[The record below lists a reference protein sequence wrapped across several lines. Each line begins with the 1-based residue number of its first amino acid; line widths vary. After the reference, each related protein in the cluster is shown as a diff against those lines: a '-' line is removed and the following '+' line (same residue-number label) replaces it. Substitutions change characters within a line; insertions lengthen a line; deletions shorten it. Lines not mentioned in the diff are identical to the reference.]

1 MPAPVSTWLM
11 RASVLLLLGSPRVA
25 LAQEQASD
33 PLGLDSLLNTPIN
46 ASGKYQQ
53 TTRQAASSVTV
64 LTHEDLDRFGYRTLG
79 DALAGVSGFY
89 LSNDRNYSYLGARG
103 FSRPTEFNNRM
114 LLLIDGHS
122 VNEGI
127 WGSAPIELPI
137 DLASLDRIEIVR
149 GPGSALY
156 GTGAVFGVI
165 NLVTRSG
172 ATIAGA
178 QAALHGGSYG
188 GRGGSA
194 LLGHRTPSG
203 LDLALSGT
211 WDESDGQDLF
221 YPEYESPES
230 PRGLAHNLDWDRR
243 WLVHGK
249 AEQGDFSFN
258 GSFSRR
264 VKAIPTGA
272 YGMAF
277 DKAPARSTDGYAF
290 AELRFDHDLDASKQV
305 RVRGFYDRYAYNGAY
320 AYDTYD
326 YSDQA
331 RDESVGGEASLRWDI
346 GSAQHLTA
354 GAEYRRHFRAE
365 YGALGQGGL
374 LEGFN
379 VPYTV
384 ASVFVE
390 HEIQPTKR
398 LTLLGGLRADHYS
411 TTGGSLTPRAA
422 VLYDLTRGT
431 TLKLLYGRAFRAPN
445 LFESHGESFGYKLN
459 PTLRDEQ
466 GYTLELVVQQRLGR
480 ALLGTASVFRYRMNG
495 LIDLTVD
502 PTDSAYIYR
511 NVGQASATG
520 AELGVQARF
529 GGGVLGYANASYQ
542 RARDQ
547 ATGEA
552 LTNSPSYL
560 MKAGV
565 AAPLASWVGAALE
578 GRGESGRTTAYGTH
592 TGGYVIGNLHLWLS
606 PPGRAAADD
615 GLQLSLRVNNIFNA
629 TYATPGGVEHLQ
641 PAIQQDRRNLAA
653 EIRYR
658 F

>member
-1 MPAPVSTWLM
+1 MPAPVSTWLI
-11 RASVLLLLGSPRVA
+11 RASVMLLLAAPRVA

-53 TTRQAASSVTV
+53 TARQAASSVTV
-64 LTHEDLDRFGYRTLG
+64 LTHEDLERFGYRTLG

-103 FSRPTEFNNRM
+103 FGRPSDFNNRI

-122 VNEGI
+122 LNEGI
-127 WGSAPIELPI
+127 FGGAPLELPI
-137 DLASLDRIEIVR
+137 DLASLDRIEIIR

-172 ATIAGA
+172 AAIAGG
-178 QAALHGGSYG
+178 QAAVHGGSYG
-188 GRGGSA
+188 GRGGST
-194 LLGHRTPSG
+194 LLGHRTRSG

-211 WDESDGQDLF
+211 WDESDGRDLF
-221 YPEYESPES
+221 YPEYESPET

-249 AEQGDFSFN
+249 AEQGDLSFN

-264 VKAIPTGA
+264 VKAIPTGS

-277 DKAPARSTDGYAF
+277 DKAPARTTDAYAF
-290 AELRFDHDLDASKQV
+290 AELKFEHDLDASKQV
-305 RVRGFYDRYAYNGAY
+305 RVRGFFDRYAYDGVY

-326 YSDQA
+326 SSDLA
-331 RDESVGGEASLRWDI
+331 RDESVGGEASLRWNI
-346 GSAQHLTA
+346 GSAQRLTA

-365 YGALGQGGL
+365 YGALGQDGL

-384 ASVFVE
+384 ASAFVE

-422 VLYDLTRGT
+422 VLYDLTPGT

-445 LFESHGESFGYKLN
+445 LYESHGESFGYKLD
-459 PTLRDEQ
+459 PTLRDER
-466 GYTLELVVQQRLGR
+466 GYTLELVVQQRLGP

-502 PTDSAYIYR
+502 PTDGALIYR
-511 NVGQASATG
+511 NVGKASATG

-547 ATGEA
+547 ATGDV

-560 MKAGV
+560 MKAGL
-565 AAPLASWVGAALE
+565 AAPLTSWVGAGLE
-578 GRGESGRTTAYGTH
+578 GRGESGRTTVYGTL
-592 TGGYVIGNLHLWLS
+592 TGGYLIGNLHLWFS
-606 PPGRAAADD
+606 PPGGAAADD
-615 GLQLSLRVNNIFNA
+615 GFQLSLRVNNLFNT

-641 PAIQQDRRNLAA
+641 PAIEQDRRNLAA